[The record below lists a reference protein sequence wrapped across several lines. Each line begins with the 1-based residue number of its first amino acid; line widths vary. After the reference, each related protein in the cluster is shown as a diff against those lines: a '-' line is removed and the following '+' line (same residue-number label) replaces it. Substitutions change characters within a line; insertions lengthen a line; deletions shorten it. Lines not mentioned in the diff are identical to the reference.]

1 MMRIVPLINLF
12 KYYKGLPEQ
21 DEAIQKLQYLINQK
35 DKSILTTDN
44 DWYDAWAG
52 NNLKKDQ
59 FDNSWKGIYNCAKE
73 AGAKFPEVV
82 AAQWAL
88 ESAWGKHT
96 SGKNNFFG
104 IKGKGTVKT
113 TWEDYGNGPV
123 TIKAE
128 FQDYETPF
136 DCVDDLV
143 TKWYKDY
150 KHYKGVNRATSA
162 ENCAYLLKA
171 EGYATDPIYAS
182 KLIDIMQRKHID

>member
-35 DKSILTTDN
+35 DTSILTTDN
-44 DWYDAWAG
+44 DWYDAWVG

-59 FDNSWKGIYNCAKE
+59 FNNSWQGIYNCAKE

-104 IKGKGTVKT
+104 IKGEGTVKT

-123 TIKAE
+123 TIEAE
-128 FQDYETPF
+128 FKDYDTPY
-136 DCVDDLV
+136 DCVNDLV

-150 KHYKGVNRATSA
+150 KMFSGVNRATSA
-162 ENCAYLLKA
+162 ENCAHLLKA

-182 KLIDIMQRKHID
+182 KLIDIMERKHII